1 MAKYI
6 IDEATLTGLAN
17 ALRTAT
23 GKDQTFTPEEM
34 ITEVTNIL
42 DSATYILIDENGT
55 EVPAVFVENEV
66 VFDAT
71 ANDIRLG
78 KIAATGDGVTTGTKE
93 IPAYRAEEGYMT
105 IEPGGALEI
114 PMFSDMCNYT
124 TLQIIVCAYNT
135 IIEDSVSS
143 EKVAIDNNVYAVGS
157 TTVLSKVTVDS
168 SSQTIKLGLTNDKNY
183 SLVVRFMVIKEDE

>member
-6 IDEATLTGLAN
+6 IDETTLTGLAD

-23 GKDQTFTPEEM
+23 GKEQTFTPEEM

-42 DSATYILIDENGT
+42 DSATYILVDENGT
-55 EVPAVFVENEV
+55 EAYATVVENKV

-78 KIAATGDGVTTGTKE
+78 KTAATGDGVTVGTKE
-93 IPAYRAEEGYMT
+93 IPPYRAEEGHMT

-114 PMFSDMCNYT
+114 PMFSDMCHYT

-135 IIEDSVSS
+135 FIDDSVSS

-168 SSQTIKLGLTNDKNY
+168 SSQTIKLGLTNDRNY